1 MKVAAD
7 RRARENLAKRELV
20 SEKVRR
26 RDQGWHDKCGTIR
39 QAYRQVVRRCQVLT
53 FPSPSCTSSTPV
65 QVASKKETMNLRIR
79 GAKSAKLKE
88 MR

>member
-1 MKVAAD
+1 MTCYFY
-7 RRARENLAKRELV
+7 EM
-20 SEKVRR
+20 
-26 RDQGWHDKCGTIR
+26 
-39 QAYRQVVRRCQVLT
+39 LT
-53 FPSPSCTSSTPV
+53 FPETSYTSSSVPV